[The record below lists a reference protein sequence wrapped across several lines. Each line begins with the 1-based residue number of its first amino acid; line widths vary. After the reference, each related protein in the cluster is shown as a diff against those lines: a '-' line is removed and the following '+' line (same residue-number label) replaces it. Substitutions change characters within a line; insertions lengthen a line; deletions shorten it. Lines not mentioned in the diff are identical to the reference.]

1 MSIIN
6 RFLLLILSL
15 TGLAVAGV
23 VVAAATQVLPENVWL
38 KQVHYF
44 LPRPETLGGAAV
56 MFLISLK
63 LLLAVFKRTPKEK
76 YSSKGEYVIDA
87 GPKGEVRVALEAIR
101 SLADRMAREVHGV
114 RDARVKIKAKNKAE
128 GEASLSMDMDLTVGR
143 EADVSQVAATLT
155 ERLQSHLARTMGLT
169 DVPINVVV
177 SEVSDLQ
184 PEKKHR
190 VV

>member
-1 MSIIN
+1 M
-6 RFLLLILSL
+6 L
-15 TGLAVAGV
+15 
-23 VVAAATQVLPENVWL
+23 
-38 KQVHYF
+38 
-44 LPRPETLGGAAV
+44 
-56 MFLISLK
+56 LISLK
-63 LLLAVFKRTPKEK
+63 LLLAVFKRAPKEY

-128 GEASLSMDMDLTVGR
+128 GEASLSMDIDLTIGR

-177 SEVSDLQ
+177 SEVSDMQ

>member
-1 MSIIN
+1 M
-6 RFLLLILSL
+6 
-15 TGLAVAGV
+15 
-23 VVAAATQVLPENVWL
+23 
-38 KQVHYF
+38 
-44 LPRPETLGGAAV
+44 
-56 MFLISLK
+56 
-63 LLLAVFKRTPKEK
+63 
-76 YSSKGEYVIDA
+76 
-87 GPKGEVRVALEAIR
+87 RVALEAIR

-114 RDARVKIKAKNKAE
+114 RDARVKIKARNKAE